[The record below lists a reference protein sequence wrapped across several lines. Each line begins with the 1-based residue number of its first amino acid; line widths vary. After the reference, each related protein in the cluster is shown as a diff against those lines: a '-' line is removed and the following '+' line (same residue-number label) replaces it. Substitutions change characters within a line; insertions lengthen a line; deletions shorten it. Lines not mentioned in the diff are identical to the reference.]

1 MIGFNHIN
9 NEFKVI
15 SLGALIHCG
24 VSEGIQ
30 WEGRGGGGERE
41 EKVEE
46 EEEEEYIQDK

>member
-30 WEGRGGGGERE
+30 WEGGRERE

-46 EEEEEYIQDK
+46 EEEEYIQDK